1 MELIIYIFST
11 FLEKPEKTIYLF
23 KWKKSANAARA
34 SFPTLKDEIT
44 PRARPGR
51 KVEKMKVSELMKILN
66 GADKDSDVCFFH
78 NSERVTLDKVEVRHY
93 EIDGSSYVGIGTKWR
108 CNNGKVE

>member
-44 PRARPGR
+44 PRASR
-51 KVEKMKVSELMKILN
+51 EKGGK
-66 GADKDSDVCFFH
+66 
-78 NSERVTLDKVEVRHY
+78 
-93 EIDGSSYVGIGTKWR
+93 
-108 CNNGKVE
+108 NGKVE